1 MKKWYEKKTEERIV
15 ISSRVRLA
23 RNLAEYHFAGRM
35 KDEECEALAGRVRG
49 MAAAFEGKEAMKYY
63 SCSVNKLSE
72 LEKASL
78 SEWYIIS
85 ELLAKKRQET
95 ALVLSEDEGIS
106 IMVNEEDHI
115 RIQAVA
121 PGADLEGAYVRAA
134 LIDESLEELGY
145 AYDDRYGYLTTS
157 PLNVGTGM
165 RASFLLFLPGVTMA
179 GKIQKL
185 ADEVGKY
192 GVMVRGIPGDGTKT
206 MGYLY
211 RVSNRKTLGCT
222 EGEIIENLRQIAG
235 EIVQQEQ
242 KYREYLCGRNA
253 DEIEDKVYR
262 SFGVL
267 RYAKKIST
275 EDGLTLL
282 AQLKFGRDLG
292 MIAVNPELSL
302 YEQMIRIQ
310 PANLQKI
317 CGKNLN
323 RAQRERYRGE
333 YLNRLMGKM

>member
-1 MKKWYEKKTEERIV
+1 MKKWYENKAEERVV

-23 RNLAEYHFAGRM
+23 RNLSEYHFAGKM
-35 KDEECEALAGRVRG
+35 KDKECEALTQRVRG
-49 MAAAFEGKEAMKYY
+49 MAAAFEGKEGMKYY

-72 LEKASL
+72 LEKTSL
-78 SEWYIIS
+78 SEWSIIS
-85 ELLAKKRQET
+85 EHLAKKRQET

-121 PGADLEGAYVRAA
+121 PGENLEAAYARAMQV
-134 LIDESLEELGY
+134 DECLEELGY
-145 AYDDRYGYLTTS
+145 AYDERYGYLTTS

-165 RASFLLFLPGVTMA
+165 RASFLVFLPAITMA

-185 ADEVGKY
+185 ADEIGKY
-192 GVMVRGIPGDGTKT
+192 GVMIHGISGEGTKT
-206 MGYLY
+206 QGYLY
-211 RVSNRKTLGCT
+211 RILNRKTLGCT
-222 EGEIIENLRQIAG
+222 EREIIENLRQILG
-235 EIVQQEQ
+235 EVADQEQ
-242 KYREYLCGRNA
+242 RYREYLCSTNA

-275 EDGLTLL
+275 EDALALL
-282 AQLKFGRDLG
+282 AQIKLGRDMG
-292 MIAVNPELSL
+292 MLKVNPDLNL

-317 CGKNLN
+317 CGKSMN
-323 RAQRERYRGE
+323 RTQRELYRGE
-333 YLNRLMGKM
+333 YLNQLMKM